1 MKILTQV
8 ALGTV
13 AGETA
18 ATGGLFGTAGKFA
31 IAPTLKTA
39 GVGLGVIGAVTQGR
53 ADQARLRSEENID
66 RFNAQVQL
74 REKTAIKQKAVFES
88 KRAAR
93 TASRREAEQTV
104 ATAKKGIAGS
114 PVAPDLA
121 AAQAAEDELEQLLIA
136 FEGEIGARRA
146 QAQADIDLTAAGIT
160 RQKRKSAKA
169 ASRIKIGRTLLT
181 GF

>member
-1 MKILTQV
+1 MQLLTRV
-8 ALGTV
+8 ALGAA
-13 AGETA
+13 AGKTA
-18 ATGGLFGTAGKFA
+18 ATGGLIGTAGKFA
-31 IAPTLKTA
+31 IAPALKTA

-53 ADQARLRSEENID
+53 ASQARLKSEENIN
-66 RFNAQVQL
+66 RFNAQVQQ

-93 TASRREAEQTV
+93 IASRREAEQEV
-104 ATAKKGIAGS
+104 ATAKKGTAGS

-136 FEGEIGARRA
+136 FEGETGARRA
-146 QAQADIDLTAAGIT
+146 QSQADLDLTAARIT
-160 RQKRKSAKA
+160 RQKRKSAKT